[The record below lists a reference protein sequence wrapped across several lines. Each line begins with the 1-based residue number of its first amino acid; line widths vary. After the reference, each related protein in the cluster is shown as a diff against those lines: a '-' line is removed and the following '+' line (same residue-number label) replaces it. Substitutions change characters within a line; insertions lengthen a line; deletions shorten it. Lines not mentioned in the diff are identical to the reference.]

1 MPVKSTIHHL
11 TDYRTAPM
19 EWRVSLRC
27 PEAHLK
33 KELRQVVRKY
43 KQVVEAPA
51 LMAGDVAVLKL
62 ESNLPKFQK
71 AAVPVTIGSGLFH
84 QALEQQC
91 LGHGPGDCFR
101 AEMEE
106 GTVTVTVLKASRAQ
120 YPEPTDEMVARF
132 GEQSEVY
139 AGITTVEAF
148 LDKARRD
155 WQKETRVNAVY
166 EKMDQLMEAVLTT
179 SDWDFDEEDLRWLRE
194 QNLSQLRQE
203 VGKPLETLTS
213 EELMRQFGVSD
224 MEGLMREI
232 DLGSER
238 WIASI
243 LWCAAVAGR
252 TPSFDDMESLDF
264 SFLENFVRNQIVYEE
279 EET

>member
-1 MPVKSTIHHL
+1 MRSTVRHL
-11 TDYRTAPM
+11 TDYRTAPI
-19 EWRVSLRC
+19 EWKVSLRC
-27 PEAHLK
+27 PEDHLK
-33 KELRQVVRKY
+33 KELRQVVRRY
-43 KQVVEAPA
+43 KQVMEAPA

-62 ESNLPKFQK
+62 ESDFPKFQK

-84 QALEQQC
+84 RDLEQQC
-91 LGHGPGDCFR
+91 IGHRPGDCFR
-101 AEMEE
+101 AQIEQ
-106 GTVTVTVLKASRAQ
+106 GTVTVTVLKASRTQ

-132 GEQSEVY
+132 CEESETY
-139 AGITTVEAF
+139 AGITTVADF
-148 LDKARRD
+148 LDKARKD
-155 WQKETRVNAVY
+155 WQEQTRVNSVY
-166 EKMDQLMEAVLTT
+166 EKMNDLMEVVLTT
-179 SDWDFDEEDLRWLRE
+179 SDWNFDREDLRWLRE
-194 QNLSQLRQE
+194 QNLSQLQQE

-232 DLGSER
+232 DAGSQR

-252 TPSFDDMESLDF
+252 APSFDDMESLDF